1 MPSNATR
8 TPSPDGETA
17 RRIVVARVVRLGE
30 AGASDDLSDVTTASE
45 RVELVQ
51 VLSRRMWELTG
62 RPWPDYPRS
71 AMPGRVVRR
80 ATRDR

>member
-1 MPSNATR
+1 M
-8 TPSPDGETA
+8 
-17 RRIVVARVVRLGE
+17 RRITVARVTGLHE
-30 AGASDDLSDVTTASE
+30 EGAADDLSDTTTAVE

-62 RPWPDYPRS
+62 RPFPDYSRA

-80 ATRDR
+80 AALDS